1 MYILNVMLVLT
12 VNLIEP
18 GIIWEMASGML
29 VEDFCTEMRRQAH
42 CGWHFPWLGSLTVLM
57 EKEMT

>member
-1 MYILNVMLVLT
+1 MDWFKVNGTDSQGVVYILNVMLVLT

-29 VEDFCTEMRRQAH
+29 VEDFCTEMRR
-42 CGWHFPWLGSLTVLM
+42 
-57 EKEMT
+57 